1 MRATSR
7 MFSALVAGSLGLF
20 QAAACGG
27 PNGSGPQAPAGE
39 VYSEYTCPDPIGKI
53 VREDCS
59 KSQLKYDGKSFEGSV
74 NAMGVGASA
83 SYKESAVREA
93 DALVALLK
101 EQRGQLCNNFN
112 TCKLTVAEYRE
123 DQRKLDDS
131 FVALMTLKDRMS
143 NLDADGAQKLLAEI
157 RSIRAGAR
165 VENAAPQASG
175 SPPVAAASASSAST
189 SPVASATPTT
199 SASAGSPCKGPS
211 LQVARRGTIAGPD
224 FGYDKTRE
232 ALKGH
237 PELSSVEWL
246 EFLIETGS
254 LSGVKKEYVLVA
266 VAPDRDTAEKTR
278 KILKDKVNPS
288 SGVDIPCPAIPPS
301 RKLTFSVN

>member
-1 MRATSR
+1 
-7 MFSALVAGSLGLF
+7 
-20 QAAACGG
+20 
-27 PNGSGPQAPAGE
+27 
-39 VYSEYTCPDPIGKI
+39 

-93 DALVALLK
+93 DALVAMLK

-143 NLDADGAQKLLAEI
+143 NVDAEGAQKLLAEI
-157 RSIRAGAR
+157 RSIRAGAADTKG
-165 VENAAPQASG
+165 AAPTPS
-175 SPPVAAASASSAST
+175 AA
-189 SPVASATPTT
+189 VASATAAPA
-199 SASAGSPCKGPS
+199 ASAPPTPTSTTLTPAASPCKGPS
-211 LQVARRGTIAGPD
+211 IQVARRGTIAGPT
-224 FGYDKTRE
+224 FNYDKTRE

-237 PELSSVEWL
+237 PELASVEWL
-246 EFLIETGS
+246 EFLLETSS
-254 LSGVKKEYVLVA
+254 LSGVKQEYVLVA
-266 VAPDRDTAEKTR
+266 VAPDREKIEQTR
-278 KILKDKVNPS
+278 KILKERVNPS
-288 SGVDIPCPAIPPS
+288 SGVDIPCPAIAPA
-301 RKLTFSVN
+301 RKLSFDVN